1 MRVKI
6 RKICYSPNISP
17 APTSNAVTSMTQLD
31 KQAAVARSALGAEL
45 TAEEAAALAEVV
57 AVRQVSRGEI
67 VVREGQARRT
77 LFVLAEGRL
86 NVCTDDVEGER
97 TIYQLRVGE
106 CAGTRAFLDGS
117 ERKAM
122 LRADIDSIL
131 LTLEP
136 EDFEGMVESY
146 PWVVYKVMRALFRVT
161 HANLMRMN
169 LETDELRNYMMKT
182 GGRY

>member
-1 MRVKI
+1 
-6 RKICYSPNISP
+6 
-17 APTSNAVTSMTQLD
+17 MTQLD
-31 KQAAVARSALGAEL
+31 KPAAIARSVLGAEL
-45 TAEEAAALAEVV
+45 TADEAAALA
-57 AVRQVSRGEI
+57 AIISVRQVPRGEI
-67 VVREGQARRT
+67 VVREGESRRT

-86 NVCTDDVEGER
+86 NVCKEDGEGER
-97 TIYQLRVGE
+97 TIYQLRAGE

-122 LRADIDSIL
+122 LRADTDSIL

-136 EDFEGMVESY
+136 EDFEAIVESH
-146 PWVVYKVMRALFRVT
+146 PWVVYKMLRALFRVT

>member
-1 MRVKI
+1 
-6 RKICYSPNISP
+6 
-17 APTSNAVTSMTQLD
+17 MTELD
-31 KQAAVARSALGAEL
+31 KTEALGRSVLGAEL
-45 TAEEAAALAEVV
+45 DEGDKAALAEKMGLERVPK
-57 AVRQVSRGEI
+57 GE
-67 VVREGQARRT
+67 VLVREGEARRT

-86 NVCTDDVEGER
+86 SVCRMVEGR
-97 TIYQLRVGE
+97 YQAIYQLRDGE

-122 LRADIDSIL
+122 LRADEDSSV

-136 EDFEGMVESY
+136 QDFESLVEVR
-146 PWVVYKVMRALFRVT
+146 PWLVYKVMRALFRVT

-169 LETDELRNYMMKT
+169 LESAELRNYMMKT